1 MRVLIVPFPFKTHL
15 FNLVPL
21 AWSLQTAGHEVRVA
35 GWPDL
40 LDAVAGAGLTGLGVG
55 PGESPELRRRR
66 DERRQAAAAAAP
78 PGARKSAQDGLGP
91 LFELGPDRARL
102 DWEQV
107 TSVMEDLVLP
117 QARRSNDSMME
128 ELVAFARSWRP
139 DLVLWGA
146 KAFAGAVAAAA
157 VGAAH
162 ARVLYSVDVY
172 SRMREDF
179 LHARALRPPHDRA
192 DRLGEWLAG
201 WAEKYGCAFSE
212 ELVSGQFTIDPLP
225 GAFRPDERATTLPM
239 QCVPYNGPAVVPR
252 WIAEPPRAPRVLM
265 TFGDAVNDG
274 PVRQLLPVERIQ
286 EILDSAAGLEME
298 LILTLPRESQARLER
313 VPANTRL
320 VESVPLADVLPTC
333 AAMVHHGGTWSFGC
347 ALRYGVPQLLVSRAF
362 DVPLKLRCL
371 ERSGAG
377 LAMKPAEA
385 DGPRVRAALERLLH
399 DQSLRANA
407 RKLSEEVLAMPSPNE
422 MTQTLED
429 LVAAHRAGTAPADV
443 LRARTSEVPARLPA
457 SGAVPAQV
465 PASGPVPAVR

>member
-15 FNLVPL
+15 FNLIPL

-40 LDAVAGAGLTGLGVG
+40 LDDVTGAGLTGIGVG
-55 PGESPELRRRR
+55 PGESAELRRAR
-66 DERRQAAAAAAP
+66 DQQAQREKRTAPAAAASP
-78 PGARKSAQDGLGP
+78 QGGLGP
-91 LFELGPDRARL
+91 LFDVRPDRDRL
-102 DWEQV
+102 SWEQATWV
-107 TSVMEDLVLP
+107 FDSLVLP

-128 ELVAFARSWRP
+128 DLVGFARTWKP

-172 SRMREDF
+172 TRMREDY
-179 LHARALRPPHDRA
+179 LHAQALQPPEDRA
-192 DRLGEWLAG
+192 DGLRDWLTG
-201 WAEKYGCAFSE
+201 WAGKYGVEYSE
-212 ELVSGQFTIDPLP
+212 DLVNGQFTIDPLP
-225 GAFRPDERATTLPM
+225 EAFRPDLRPTTLPM
-239 QCVPYNGPAVVPR
+239 QFVPYNGPTLMPA
-252 WIAEPPRAPRVLM
+252 WLAEPPRAPRVLM

-286 EILDSAAGLEME
+286 EILDSVGDLEME
-298 LILTLPRESQARLER
+298 LVLTLPKESQDQLRD

-362 DVPLKLRCL
+362 DVPLKLQCL
-371 ERSGAG
+371 DRTGAG
-377 LAMKPAEA
+377 LAMKPADV
-385 DGPRVRAALERLLH
+385 DGPSVRAAIVRLLE
-399 DQSLRANA
+399 DGTIRANA
-407 RKLSEEVLAMPSPNE
+407 RRLRQEVLSMPAPNE
-422 MTQTLED
+422 LARTLEV
-429 LVAAHRAGTAPADV
+429 LVVAHRAGAAAA
-443 LRARTSEVPARLPA
+443 AR
-457 SGAVPAQV
+457 
-465 PASGPVPAVR
+465 